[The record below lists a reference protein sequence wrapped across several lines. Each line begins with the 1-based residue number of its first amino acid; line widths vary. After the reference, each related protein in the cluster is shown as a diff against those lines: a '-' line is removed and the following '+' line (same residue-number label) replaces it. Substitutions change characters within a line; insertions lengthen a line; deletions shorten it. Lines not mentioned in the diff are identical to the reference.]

1 VTAVQVTP
9 SNHPAEWQN
18 EWEERE
24 RENKR
29 IDAKTLVAAE

>member
-9 SNHPAEWQN
+9 SNQPSEWQK

-24 RENKR
+24 EENKR
-29 IDAKTLVAAE
+29 IAAEPLVAAE